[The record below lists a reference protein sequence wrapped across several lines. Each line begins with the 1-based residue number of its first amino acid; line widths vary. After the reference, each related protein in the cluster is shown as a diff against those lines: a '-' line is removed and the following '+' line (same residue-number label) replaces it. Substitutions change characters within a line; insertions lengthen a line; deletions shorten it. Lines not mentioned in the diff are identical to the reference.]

1 MQIRGIRGKK
11 NVVGKITFPY
21 IILTII
27 AFLLCLRCFYSFC
40 WSDESF
46 YLSLVHRFWLGDRP
60 IIDELSGIQFYSL
73 VLLPIYGFYMKIIGN
88 NEGIY
93 LFFRLLIVISNYF
106 LSIYIYKSL
115 KGSTHEIPA
124 LIGALIY
131 LLYTRA
137 NILGASY
144 YSVALLFF
152 TWTVFLLFNY
162 NRNETNNIRMFT
174 IGCTMA
180 VTVLSLPYLAVVYI
194 LTIGFVVCLSP
205 FQRYRKCLLVTI
217 MGTGFCA
224 IIYLGFLSTRI
235 SLSEL
240 TMFIPYLFEDVEHQS
255 MNPVLSIVV
264 WFGRIVNR
272 YKYTIAI
279 SIISIL
285 YLCLKKIQH
294 KTIEWK
300 STKIIIII
308 NLMLTVVNILFSYN
322 VIGCSNIAIA
332 IFSIICFLGV
342 ESNDMIS
349 KKIFKEVYFP
359 GVVFSIIFHMASNT
373 GLDAITIGFVLCGI
387 ASPVIVFES
396 VSNITW
402 GVGKTK
408 KWICC
413 GVAVA
418 AALVLLQS
426 GWLRFF
432 SVYRD
437 DKLVNLTDRI
447 EQGPAKYL
455 YTTQEHKEQYDDVV
469 MTIKK
474 TLDADAKGTVVF
486 TEMVPWAYLCIS
498 NSYGSPSPCRFWGGL
513 NKVRLEMYYNNMPD
527 KFPEYVMAVTPEY
540 GSCKSVLIQGDEI
553 IERPN
558 ERGTSQWLINELEG
572 LEYDKLKSSCGIIY
586 KKR

>member
-60 IIDELSGIQFYSL
+60 IIDEWSGIQFYSL

-373 GLDAITIGFVLCGI
+373 GLDAITIGFVPREPQCPALPEVPPPPRSPFPAGRI
-387 ASPVIVFES
+387 PSMPDAPRRIPPFPVFVNPRRTVPAVDAPGGKYYPPPSGGQSVSPPSVPRSPVRSASPLPNGRADNPAWPDS
-396 VSNITW
+396 RNRCPSLRTA
-402 GVGKTK
+402 GAGHRRRR
-408 KWICC
+408 
-413 GVAVA
+413 A
-418 AALVLLQS
+418 AA
-426 GWLRFF
+426 
-432 SVYRD
+432 
-437 DKLVNLTDRI
+437 
-447 EQGPAKYL
+447 
-455 YTTQEHKEQYDDVV
+455 
-469 MTIKK
+469 
-474 TLDADAKGTVVF
+474 
-486 TEMVPWAYLCIS
+486 
-498 NSYGSPSPCRFWGGL
+498 PSPGVPAAPYAPAWR
-513 NKVRLEMYYNNMPD
+513 
-527 KFPEYVMAVTPEY
+527 
-540 GSCKSVLIQGDEI
+540 
-553 IERPN
+553 
-558 ERGTSQWLINELEG
+558 
-572 LEYDKLKSSCGIIY
+572 
-586 KKR
+586 